1 MTSRFYININIGV
14 IGVNHNLD
22 PINIRENLC
31 FTDTQKIEAINYL
44 LDKDIEE
51 IVILSTCNRSEI
63 YIHATD
69 IDDKIKL
76 VKDFYENFFDVK
88 GIKNYLF
95 HKKNDSAIEHL
106 FKVASGLDSIV
117 LGEDQILG
125 QVKDAHSFSM
135 QLGSSKKVFNK
146 LFREA
151 INVSKD
157 IKNTT
162 KISNQPLSISYIGV
176 KFLKSKIGS
185 LENKKALV
193 IGLGK
198 MNKLTVKYLQ
208 EENLDTI
215 YISNRSNDKVVELEN
230 KFNNIVY
237 ITYED
242 RYKVMNDIDI
252 VISATSSP
260 HTIIKY
266 DKISKIQK
274 EIFMMDIALPRDID
288 PKIKK
293 LDNIK
298 LYDIDD
304 LKYIHYKNTEKRK
317 ELAQVGYNM
326 ISKKV
331 TEFIK
336 WLDSSNIDPVIEL
349 LNDKYLEIRE
359 NTLSYIYKK
368 TTLSNKDKKIIDKML
383 TSALKRLIREPII
396 NLKKIKDKGKQEE
409 YIKLIE
415 ELFEL

>member
-1 MTSRFYININIGV
+1 MNINVGV
-14 IGVNHNLD
+14 IGVNHNLA
-22 PINIRENLC
+22 PINIRENVC

-215 YISNRSNDKVVELEN
+215 YISNRSHDKVVELEN

-304 LKYIHYKNTEKRK
+304 LKYIHDKNTEKRK

-336 WLDSSNIDPVIEL
+336 WLDSSNIDPVIES

>member
-1 MTSRFYININIGV
+1 MNINIGV
-14 IGVNHNLD
+14 IGVNHNLA
-22 PINIRENLC
+22 PINIRENVC

-336 WLDSSNIDPVIEL
+336 WLDSSNIDPVIES

>member
-1 MTSRFYININIGV
+1 MNINIGV
-14 IGVNHNLD
+14 IGVNHNLA
-22 PINIRENLC
+22 PINIRENVC

-215 YISNRSNDKVVELEN
+215 YISNRSHDKVVELEN

-304 LKYIHYKNTEKRK
+304 LKYIHDKNTEKRK

-336 WLDSSNIDPVIEL
+336 WLDSSNIDPVIES

>member
-1 MTSRFYININIGV
+1 MNINIGV
-14 IGVNHNLD
+14 IGVNHNLA
-22 PINIRENLC
+22 PINIRENVC

-44 LDKDIEE
+44 LDKDIKE

-69 IDDKIKL
+69 IDEKINL

-88 GIKNYLF
+88 GIKTYLF

-215 YISNRSNDKVVELEN
+215 YISNRSHNKVVELEN

-304 LKYIHYKNTEKRK
+304 LKYIHDKNTEKRK

-336 WLDSSNIDPVIEL
+336 WLDSSNIDPVIES